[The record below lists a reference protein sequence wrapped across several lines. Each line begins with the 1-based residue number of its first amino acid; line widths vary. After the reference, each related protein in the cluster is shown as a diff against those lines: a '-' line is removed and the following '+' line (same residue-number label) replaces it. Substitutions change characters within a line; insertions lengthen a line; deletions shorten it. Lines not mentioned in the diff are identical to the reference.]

1 MKRINREGGF
11 LMLTVDITKPLNHF
25 TLHVNFTVHD
35 EIVALFGPSG
45 AGKSSILSC
54 IAGLSKVSKGRIELR
69 GRTLSTNDILTVPI
83 QQRRI
88 GYLFQDYA
96 LFPHMT
102 VWQNI
107 AYGMKSK
114 TFAHQLMDE
123 LQISHLRDMYPHMI
137 SGGEKQR
144 VALTRAIATEPDA
157 LLLDEPF
164 SALDEDT
171 KHRAHEELLRIH
183 ALRKIPVI
191 LVTHNHTEAEKIA
204 SRMLYIQDGQLTPH
218 RISASNEHPS
228 VQAKNMRGTEDLN
241 LL

>member
-1 MKRINREGGF
+1 
-11 LMLTVDITKPLNHF
+11 MLTVTIKKSLNHF
-25 TLHVNFTVHD
+25 TLDVNFTIGN

-45 AGKSSILSC
+45 AGKTSILSC
-54 IAGLSKVSKGRIELR
+54 IAGLSKVSEGRIELNDR
-69 GRTLSTNDILTVPI
+69 ILSTNERLTVPI

-107 AYGMKSK
+107 AYGMKSESF
-114 TFAHQLMDE
+114 TYQLMEE
-123 LQISHLRDMYPHMI
+123 LQINHLRDMYPHMI

-183 ALRKIPVI
+183 TLRKIPII
-191 LVTHNHTEAEKIA
+191 LVTHNHTEAEKLA
-204 SRMLYIQDGQLTPH
+204 SRMLYIQNGKLIPH
-218 RISASNEHPS
+218 RISASNEHPIIHE
-228 VQAKNMRGTEDLN
+228 KNL
-241 LL
+241 

>member
-1 MKRINREGGF
+1 
-11 LMLTVDITKPLNHF
+11 MLTVDIKKPLNHF
-25 TLHVNFTVHD
+25 TLDVNFTIQD

-45 AGKSSILSC
+45 AGKTSILSS
-54 IAGLSKVSKGRIELR
+54 IAGLSKVSKGRIELS
-69 GRTLSTNDILTVPI
+69 GRILSMNDKITIPI

-102 VWQNI
+102 VRENI
-107 AYGMKSK
+107 AYGMKSE
-114 TFAHQLMDE
+114 TFAEQLMDE
-123 LQISHLRDMYPHMI
+123 LGISHLRNMYPHMI

-191 LVTHNHTEAEKIA
+191 LVTHNHTEAEKLS
-204 SRMLYIQDGQLTPH
+204 SRMLYIQNGQLTPH
-218 RISASNEHPS
+218 RVSASNEHPS
-228 VQAKNMRGTEDLN
+228 V
-241 LL
+241 